1 MNLKNLKIGT
11 QLILA
16 YAVMLLMMIGL
27 GILAFRQT
35 DRIQAQN
42 QLLYNHPNQ
51 VRAAIGVLEK
61 DVLNMQ
67 LGELRLLFAD
77 TEPERQAGLQLI
89 AISSADIP
97 SQISILKE
105 KYLGPKSDVDS
116 VYTAYI
122 IWKTHQAEN
131 IRMFL
136 SEGTGKSLQ
145 KYLSDDIGLYY
156 IARLNASMLV
166 IDRFATNKALS
177 LYKTSVALKTSL
189 KYQLIGILTVI
200 SIISLLISL
209 FIIRNIQKPILL
221 LTEAANQ
228 FHSGNLNARSVYES
242 QNEFGRLS
250 DSFNNLA
257 SRIQENIQLNE
268 KVVGLS
274 ALMMSEYD
282 ERKFFKTTL
291 NALAENTGAQ
301 MAVVYLLDEDKKKF
315 QYFASLGAGEKVRPS
330 FDSDTFEGEFGSVLA
345 SQKIQHIKNIPEDSR
360 FVFLTVSGEFSPR
373 EIITIPVLVYH
384 EVVAVISLASLHPF
398 AIQAL
403 QLIDTILDT
412 LGARIEGLLVYQK
425 MKVFLQQL
433 ENQNIELEIQKK
445 QLDKANQLK
454 TNFLSNMSHELR
466 TPLNSV
472 IALSG
477 VLSRR
482 IEKLIPAEEF
492 SYLEVIERNGK
503 HLLRLINDILDISRI
518 EAGREVIEITSFNI
532 HAMVADVINMIR
544 PIAEQKSLSL
554 IQNESDSALFI
565 NGDADKCHHILQNL
579 LSNSVKFT
587 EKGTI
592 MVNADHSIDNVV
604 ITVAD
609 TGIGISEGHLPH
621 IFDEFRQADGS
632 TSRKYGGTGLGLAIA
647 QKFTSLLGGTLSASS
662 VYGKGS
668 VFTLVLPLQ
677 YMPVSPD
684 SASQTIEVSP
694 YASEPVLPDTIA
706 PPALKMIKTTT
717 KPKLIEGKPK
727 VLVVEDNPDNMITVK
742 AIMAGNFQVFEAVNG
757 DEAIALAR
765 QYMPDII
772 LMDIALPG
780 MDGIDAFYAIRSDV
794 RLQHIP
800 IIALTASTMV
810 SDRETILAFGL
821 DAYIAK
827 PIDEKEFFK
836 TINSILYGT

>member
-16 YAVMLLMMIGL
+16 YAVMLLMMIVL
-27 GILAFRQT
+27 GIMAFRQT
-35 DRIQAQN
+35 DRIQAQSEV
-42 QLLYNHPNQ
+42 LYNHPIQ
-51 VRAAIGVLEK
+51 VRTAIGVLEK
-61 DVLNMQ
+61 DILNMQ
-67 LGELRLLFAD
+67 LGELKLKLAD
-77 TEPERQAGLQLI
+77 SELESQGGLQLI
-89 AISSADIP
+89 EISSADFP
-97 SQISILKE
+97 SQISILQE

-116 VYTAYI
+116 VYRAYI
-122 IWKTHQAEN
+122 IWKTYQAEN

-136 SEGTGKSLQ
+136 SEGTAKDLQ
-145 KYLSDDIGLYY
+145 KYLSDKKGLDY
-156 IARLNASMLV
+156 IARLNASIHV
-166 IDRFATNKALS
+166 IDRFASSKALS
-177 LYKTSVALKTSL
+177 LYETSVELKTSL
-189 KYQLIGILTVI
+189 KYQLIGILIVI
-200 SIISLLISL
+200 SIISLFISF
-209 FIIRNIQKPILL
+209 FIIRNIQKPILV

-228 FHSGNLNARSVYES
+228 FHDGNLNARSVYKS
-242 QNEFGRLS
+242 QNEFGKFS

-257 SRIQENIQLNE
+257 SRIQENMQLNE
-268 KVVGLS
+268 KVLGLS

-282 ERKFFKTTL
+282 ERKFFITTL

-301 MAVVYLLDEDKKKF
+301 IAVVYLLDEDKKKF

-330 FDSDTFEGEFGSVLA
+330 FNSETLEGEFGSVLA

-373 EIITIPVLVYH
+373 EIITIPVLVDH
-384 EVVAVISLASLHPF
+384 EVVAIISLASLHPF

-412 LGARIEGLLVYQK
+412 LCARIEGLLGYQK

-433 ENQNIELEIQKK
+433 ENQNYELEIQKK

-482 IEKLIPAEEF
+482 IEKLIPAEEY

-518 EAGREVIEITSFNI
+518 EAGREEIEITSFNI

-544 PIAEQKSLSL
+544 PIAEQKGLTL

-565 NGDADKCHHILQNL
+565 KSDADKCHHILQNL
-579 LSNSVKFT
+579 ISNSVKFT

-592 MVNADHSIDNVV
+592 MVNAFHSIDNIV
-604 ITVAD
+604 ITVTD
-609 TGIGISEGHLPH
+609 SGIGISENHLPH

-647 QKFTSLLGGTLSASS
+647 QKFATLLGGTLSASS
-662 VYGKGS
+662 TYGKGS
-668 VFTLVLPLQ
+668 VFTLTLPMQ
-677 YMPVSPD
+677 YIPD
-684 SASQTIEVSP
+684 TKESLVKSSVATRI
-694 YASEPVLPDTIA
+694 ASEPGLSDTLTA
-706 PPALKMIKTTT
+706 PAEKTTKT
-717 KPKLIEGKPK
+717 TRKSRHIEGKPL

-757 DEAIALAR
+757 DEAILKAR

-780 MDGIDAFYAIRSDV
+780 MDGIEAFYAIRNDV

-800 IIALTASTMV
+800 VIALTAGTMV

-836 TINSILYGT
+836 AINSILYGT